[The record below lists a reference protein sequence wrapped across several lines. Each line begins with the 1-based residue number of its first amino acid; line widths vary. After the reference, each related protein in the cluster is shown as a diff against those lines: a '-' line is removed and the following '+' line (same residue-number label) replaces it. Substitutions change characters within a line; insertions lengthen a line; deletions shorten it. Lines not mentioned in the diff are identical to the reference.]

1 MINLISLF
9 STVDTLLIKTGK
21 ASLEISEQFTG
32 KALYWHFSSYWTW
45 VDETWNDVELAVP
58 GYNLFR
64 KDRKSNSQSR
74 SCAGSKV
81 IIYACDGP

>member
-1 MINLISLF
+1 MNNLRVKRSIDIL
-9 STVDTLLIKTGK
+9 
-21 ASLEISEQFTG
+21 
-32 KALYWHFSSYWTW
+32 ALTETW

-64 KDRKSNSQSR
+64 KDQKSNSQSR
-74 SCAGSKV
+74 FCAGGKV

>member
-1 MINLISLF
+1 MNNLRVKRSIDIL
-9 STVDTLLIKTGK
+9 
-21 ASLEISEQFTG
+21 
-32 KALYWHFSSYWTW
+32 ALTETW

-64 KDRKSNSQSR
+64 EDRKSNSQSR
-74 SCAGSKV
+74 SCAGGKV

>member
-1 MINLISLF
+1 MNNLRVKRSIDIL
-9 STVDTLLIKTGK
+9 
-21 ASLEISEQFTG
+21 
-32 KALYWHFSSYWTW
+32 ALTETW

-74 SCAGSKV
+74 SCAGGKV